1 MQIQINTDDNIAGRE
16 ALAARIEAEIA
27 TVLGRF
33 SDQITRVEVHLSD
46 KNAAKGGADDM
57 RCVMEA
63 RPAGRDPVAV
73 THDAATVQSAYGG
86 AVRKL
91 QRLLES
97 SLGKASDHKGAESIR
112 TLNG

>member
-1 MQIQINTDDNIAGRE
+1 MQIQINTDDNINGRE
-16 ALAARIEAEIA
+16 ALAKKVEAEIA

-33 SDQITRVEVHLSD
+33 GDQITRVEVHLSD

-57 RCVMEA
+57 RCVMEV
-63 RPAGRDPVAV
+63 RPAGMNPVAV

-97 SLGKASDHKGAESIR
+97 TLGKLNEKKGRETIR

>member
-1 MQIQINTDDNIAGRE
+1 MQIQINTDDNINGRE
-16 ALAARIEAEIA
+16 ALAKKVEAEIA

-57 RCVMEA
+57 RCVMEV
-63 RPAGRDPVAV
+63 RPAGMDPVAV
-73 THDAATVQSAYGG
+73 THDAATVESAYGG

-97 SLGKASDHKGAESIR
+97 TLGKLNDKKGGASIR